1 MTSVPL
7 SQAGSYFDDPLPSSL
22 TFDKF
27 NKSAFGCTR
36 FVHMSTPAK
45 STSSLSEVAT
55 PDTDTTPVTCYA
67 RGL

>member
-7 SQAGSYFDDPLPSSL
+7 SQAGSYFDDPPPSSL
-22 TFDKF
+22 TFDEY

-45 STSSLSEVAT
+45 STSSPSEVAT
-55 PDTDTTPVTCYA
+55 PDTNMTPVTSYD